1 MRFWMIVGPGVNGGH
16 PQTFN
21 GERMNTK
28 AVTKRNRISVSIE
41 VESEGPNGEW
51 AQSVQDLTKAQLQKL
66 QALIR
71 AELSKQENL
80 TLVGANDPKTHLHV
94 SVVTAQVAHQ
104 GYSNLVIVSSV
115 LTLANDREHG
125 NNDVLA
131 THDVIAGPD
140 LLSVA
145 HTVGFQVASSIPH
158 LMNRILG
165 YVRDVD

>member
-1 MRFWMIVGPGVNGGH
+1 
-16 PQTFN
+16 
-21 GERMNTK
+21 MNTK
-28 AVTKRNRISVSIE
+28 AAAKPNRIAVSIA

-51 AQSVQDLTKAQLQKL
+51 AQSAQDLTKGQLEKL
-66 QALIR
+66 QGLIR
-71 AELSKQENL
+71 EELSKQENL
-80 TLVGANDPKTHLHV
+80 TLVGPNDPKTHLHV
-94 SVVTAQVAHQ
+94 SVVAAQV
-104 GYSNLVIVSSV
+104 SNLVIVSSV
-115 LTLANDREHG
+115 LTLAEHG